1 VKTVLLPSEI
11 TLSNARTCAYM
22 LAQALRSQGDTVIA
36 DASGLQKFDSA
47 ALAVLLECRR
57 EAQIQAKSFSVRG
70 LPDRLRALA
79 ALYGVAELLPA
90 AP

>member
-1 VKTVLLPSEI
+1 MLVLPQEI
-11 TLSNARTCAYM
+11 THANARTCAHM
-22 LAQALRSQGDTVIA
+22 LAQALRSQEQAVVA
-36 DASGLQKFDSA
+36 DASSLQKFDSS

-57 EAQIQAKSFSVRG
+57 ESQIQGKSFSVRG
-70 LPDRLRALA
+70 LPERLRSLG

>member
-1 VKTVLLPSEI
+1 MLVLPLEI
-11 TLSNARTCAYM
+11 THANARTCAHM
-22 LAQALRSQGDTVIA
+22 LAQALRSHSDTVIA

-57 EAQIQAKSFSVRG
+57 EAQIQGKSFSVRG
-70 LPDRLRALA
+70 LPQRLRTLA
-79 ALYGVAELLPA
+79 ALYGIAQLLPA

>member
-1 VKTVLLPSEI
+1 MLVLPAEI
-11 TLSNARTCAYM
+11 TLANARTCAHM
-22 LAQALRSQGDTVIA
+22 LAQALKSQGDATVV
-36 DASGLQKFDSA
+36 DASSLQTFDSS

-57 EAQIQAKSFSVRG
+57 AAQIQGKGFSVRA
-70 LPDRLRALA
+70 LPQRLRTLA

>member
-1 VKTVLLPSEI
+1 MLLLPAEI
-11 TLSNARTCAYM
+11 THANGRSCVHM
-22 LAQALRSQGDTVIA
+22 LLQALRAEDAVAVA
-36 DASGLQKFDSA
+36 DAGSLLKFDSC

-57 EAQIQAKSFSVRG
+57 EAQILGKTFSVRN
-70 LPDRLRALA
+70 LPTSLRALA

>member
-1 VKTVLLPSEI
+1 MLVLPAEI
-11 TLSNARTCAYM
+11 THSTARTCARM
-22 LAQALRSQGDTVIA
+22 LTQALGSQSEVVVA
-36 DASGLQKFDSA
+36 DATGLIKFDSC

-57 EAQIQAKSFSVRG
+57 EAQIKGKSFSVRS
-70 LPDRLRALA
+70 LPERLRNLA